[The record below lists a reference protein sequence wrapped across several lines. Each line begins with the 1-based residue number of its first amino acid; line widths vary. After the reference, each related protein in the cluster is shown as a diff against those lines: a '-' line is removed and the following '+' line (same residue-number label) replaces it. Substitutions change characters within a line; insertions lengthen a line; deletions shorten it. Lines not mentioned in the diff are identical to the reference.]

1 METLFI
7 MLKNVIIF
15 VLLAVP
21 GYLMVKGKLLTPKD
35 SGALSKLLTNVG
47 MPALIL
53 SSTVG
58 LDLSGEFAVS
68 LLAMAVVC
76 IVFTVVMFVTSA
88 WLCAGEKNE
97 KTNGMMRFCAVFVN
111 SGFIG
116 IPLANAVFPGNTT
129 LMAYLIVSNIV
140 MNVMMFTLGAYLISG
155 DKSAINIKKAVLT
168 PVFLAFLAGIVLN
181 LLKATT
187 AVPEINTY
195 ANHLKGIVTPLSMT
209 VLGMKLADVPM
220 KRLFT
225 SGRMYYVSFLRLVL
239 YPVIGVALMLVLQKI
254 SVLSFGAD
262 AVLGFFVGFAMPTA
276 GLASAFSDQY
286 NGDTDHAVILT
297 LGTTIV
303 SVATIPVL
311 YWLLT
316 LIVK

>member
-1 METLFI
+1 MDTLFI

-21 GYLMVKGKLLTPKD
+21 GYLLVKGKLLKAQD

-53 SSTVG
+53 SSTLG
-58 LDLSGEFAVS
+58 LELTGEFALS
-68 LLAMAVVC
+68 LVLMAVICV
-76 IVFTVVMFVTSA
+76 IFTFVMFFTTV

-97 KTNGMMRFCAVFVN
+97 KTQGMMRFCAVFAN

-116 IPLANAVFPGNTT
+116 IPLANAVFPGNTA

-140 MNVMMFTLGAYLISG
+140 MNVMMFSLGVYLISG
-155 DKSAINIKKAVLT
+155 DKKAINIKKAVLT
-168 PVFLAFLAGIVLN
+168 PVFLAFLVGIVLN
-181 LLKATT
+181 LVGVLKV
-187 AVPEINTY
+187 VPELNTF

-209 VLGMKLADVPM
+209 VLGMKLAEVPM
-220 KRLFT
+220 KRLFS

-239 YPVIGVALMLVLQKI
+239 YPVVGVALMLVLRMI
-254 SVLSFGAD
+254 PALAINTD
-262 AVLGFFVGFAMPTA
+262 CILGFFVGFAMPTA

-286 NGDTDHAVILT
+286 NGDTPHAVIFT

-303 SVATIPVL
+303 SIITIPVL
-311 YWLLT
+311 YWALMML
-316 LIVK
+316 V

>member
-1 METLFI
+1 MDTLFI

-21 GYLMVKGKLLTPKD
+21 GYLLVKGKLLKAQD

-53 SSTVG
+53 SSTLG
-58 LDLSGEFAVS
+58 LELTGEFALTLVI
-68 LLAMAVVC
+68 MAALCVA
-76 IVFTVVMFVTSA
+76 FTFVMFFTTT

-97 KTNGMMRFCAVFVN
+97 KTRGMMRFCSVFAN

-116 IPLANAVFPGNTT
+116 IPLANAVFPGNTA

-140 MNVMMFTLGAYLISG
+140 MNVMMFSLGVYLISG
-155 DKSAINIKKAVLT
+155 DKKAINLKKAVLT
-168 PVFLAFLAGIVLN
+168 PVFLAFLVGIVLN
-181 LLKATT
+181 LLKVTNV
-187 AVPEINTY
+187 VPELNTF

-209 VLGMKLADVPM
+209 VLGMKLAEVPM
-220 KRLFT
+220 KKLFS

-239 YPVIGVALMLVLQKI
+239 YPVVGVALTLALRLI
-254 SVLSFGAD
+254 PALSINAD
-262 AVLGFFVGFAMPTA
+262 FILGFFVGFAMPTA

-286 NGDTDHAVILT
+286 NGDTPHAVIFT

-303 SVATIPVL
+303 SILTIPVL
-311 YWLLT
+311 YWALMLL
-316 LIVK
+316 V

>member
-21 GYLMVKGKLLTPKD
+21 GYLLVKGKLLKAQD
-35 SGALSKLLTNVG
+35 SGTLSKLLTNVG

-53 SSTVG
+53 SSTLG
-58 LDLSGEFAVS
+58 LELTGEFALS
-68 LLAMAVVC
+68 LVLMAVICVL
-76 IVFTVVMFVTSA
+76 FTFAMFFTTV

-97 KTNGMMRFCAVFVN
+97 KTWGMMRFCSVFSN

-116 IPLANAVFPGNTT
+116 IPLANTVFPGNTA

-140 MNVMMFTLGAYLISG
+140 MNVMMFSLGVYLISG
-155 DKSAINIKKAVLT
+155 DKKAISLKKAVLT
-168 PVFLAFLAGIVLN
+168 PVFLAFLAGIALN
-181 LLKATT
+181 LLGVLKV
-187 AVPEINTY
+187 VPELNTF

-209 VLGMKLADVPM
+209 VLGMKLAEVPM
-220 KRLFT
+220 KKLFS

-239 YPVIGVALMLVLQKI
+239 YPAVGIALMLALRMIPVLNI
-254 SVLSFGAD
+254 NTD
-262 AVLGFFVGFAMPTA
+262 CILGFFVGFAMPTA
-276 GLASAFSDQY
+276 GLASVFSDQY
-286 NGDTDHAVILT
+286 NGDTPHAVIFT

-303 SVATIPVL
+303 SIITIPVL
-311 YWLLT
+311 YWALT
-316 LIVK
+316 LLL